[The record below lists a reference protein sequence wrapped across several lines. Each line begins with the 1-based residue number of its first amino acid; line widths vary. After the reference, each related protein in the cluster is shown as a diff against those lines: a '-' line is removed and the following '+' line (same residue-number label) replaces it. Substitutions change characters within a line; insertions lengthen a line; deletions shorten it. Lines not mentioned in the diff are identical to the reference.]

1 MIESQYFCVDCRN
14 FQADDATC
22 SRTARLDLVHGTT
35 RFTLCSVERAY
46 NTPDGCGEIGQ
57 HFVTLNHQR
66 FADEE
71 LDDLSTIPFGK

>member
-1 MIESQYFCVDCRN
+1 VY
-14 FQADDATC
+14 
-22 SRTARLDLVHGTT
+22 GTT

-46 NTPDGCGEIGQ
+46 NTPDGCGEVGQ
-57 HFVTLNHQR
+57 HYVTLNYQR